1 MSAPVTSGY
10 VSAQVRP
17 SIATRARRSPLLFV
31 GVALFIVIL
40 TVLITQ
46 SRPSDFRPY
55 SIDNS
60 APDGTR
66 AVAQILREKG
76 VSVRQ
81 IGLLSGA
88 HIADPPNTTLVIAE
102 PYSLLET
109 QIASIAAYPGDIV
122 YLGISQEALTSAD
135 PALWQGDAP
144 SGGTLSAQ
152 CDDAAALA
160 AKQITGGGDGIG
172 SEPGAAAELCFTDTQ
187 GNASFARVETD
198 LGTRT
203 FIAQPAIATNGELD
217 KFGNAAL
224 TLRSMGQHPTLTW
237 YLGDFTDS
245 SVLTW
250 GDRGD
255 GPPEVDA
262 NPNFLPPGTTDAL
275 FALALAALVAAFWRA
290 RRFGPLVTEPLPVVV
305 RSSEAT
311 RGRARLYR
319 RARATGR
326 SAAALRALAAVKM
339 GRRLGVPR
347 AASRAALVNAIERA
361 TGRPGADIE
370 ALVYGTPPA
379 NEAEMMHL
387 AHQLDQLE
395 SEVHRP

>member
-1 MSAPVTSGY
+1 VSAPVTTGY

-17 SIATRARRSPLLFV
+17 SIATQARRSPLLFV
-31 GVALFIVIL
+31 GVALFIIIL

-60 APDGTR
+60 APEGTR
-66 AVAQILREKG
+66 AVAQILRKQG
-76 VSVRQ
+76 ISVSQ
-81 IGLLSGA
+81 IGLLSSA
-88 HIADPPNTTLVIAE
+88 HIADPANTTLVIAD
-102 PYSLLET
+102 PHYLLES
-109 QIASIAAYPGDIV
+109 QVASIAAYPGDIV

-135 PALWQGDAP
+135 AALWQANTP
-144 SGGTLSAQ
+144 SGPTLSAR
-152 CDDAAALA
+152 CDDADALA
-160 AKQITGGGDGIG
+160 AQQITGGGDGIG
-172 SEPGAAAELCFTDTQ
+172 SGPDADAELCFADTQ

-217 KFGNAAL
+217 ELGNAAL
-224 TLRSMGQHPTLTW
+224 TLRSMGQRSTLTW

-250 GDRGD
+250 GTGGD
-255 GPPEVDA
+255 GAPKVDA
-262 NPNFLPPGTTDAL
+262 NPDFLPPGTTDAL
-275 FALALAALVAAFWRA
+275 FALALAALVAALWRA

-326 SAAALRALAAVKM
+326 SSAALRALAAVRM

-347 AASRAALVNAIERA
+347 AAHRAALVTAIERA
-361 TGRPGADIE
+361 TGRPGADVD
-370 ALVYGTPPA
+370 ALVYGPPPA

-387 AHQLDQLE
+387 VHQLDQLE